1 MKSKLKIIFLFLLF
15 SFNSFAQQSEQD
27 KKMAWWREARFGMF
41 IHWGPYAVW
50 GGDYHGY
57 LSRVGGPAWMMN
69 RCKIPV
75 KEYQEMTKTFNP
87 IKYNPEEWVLL
98 AKNAGMKYIIITA
111 KHHDGFAMFKSN
123 ASNYNIVDFTPYGK
137 DVLDGLAKAC
147 RKHKM
152 KLGFYYSQA
161 KSSISRKRVVF
172 PAPLFPTKPN
182 MSP

>member
-1 MKSKLKIIFLFLLF
+1 MMNKLKLLLGLVLLF
-15 SFNSFAQQSEQD
+15 NLDLLAQPSLHD

-75 KEYQEMTKTFNP
+75 KEYQEMTKNFNP
-87 IKYNPEEWVLL
+87 VKYNPEEWVLL
-98 AKNAGMKYIIITA
+98 AKNAGMKYIVITA

-123 ASNYNIVDFTPYGK
+123 ASNYNK
-137 DVLDGLAKAC
+137 
-147 RKHKM
+147 
-152 KLGFYYSQA
+152 
-161 KSSISRKRVVF
+161 
-172 PAPLFPTKPN
+172 
-182 MSP
+182 